1 MQGEEESSIRR
12 TLKRQIQIIKA
23 RRERRLNR
31 QPNDGTRT
39 SSATTATGDGRPAGP
54 VAPIPN
60 LDAIV
65 EEEERTLHFCC
76 RGLEHYLI
84 PREVRRLQTAQQKLA
99 LQAVLDRQRWQLAQ
113 SNVGPMDDASS
124 IGSIFAEATSHSR
137 AEALERAARD
147 EAEARKVYTE
157 CG

>member
-1 MQGEEESSIRR
+1 
-12 TLKRQIQIIKA
+12 
-23 RRERRLNR
+23 
-31 QPNDGTRT
+31 
-39 SSATTATGDGRPAGP
+39 
-54 VAPIPN
+54 
-60 LDAIV
+60 V

-84 PREVRRLQTAQQKLA
+84 PREERRLQTAQQKLA
-99 LQAVLDRQRWQLAQ
+99 LQAVLDRQRWQLAR

-147 EAEARKVYTE
+147 EAEARKVHSE
-157 CG
+157 CGCQDYISSAYKQDLK